1 MPPFCVYFVCSAVW
15 CNCAKNLLFHE
26 IPDFTIATHIY
37 GPTDRRTPLLSYD
50 KDSVAG
56 LASLISCLAEWQH
69 NFTCSPCGEGIT
81 VNKMNQNLNGSISF
95 SAVCLDCLF
104 LYSWAHSYLLA
115 AVSQNARSAKLYE
128 VIS

>member
-1 MPPFCVYFVCSAVW
+1 MPPFLCILYGLLYDATVQKICYFMKFLIS
-15 CNCAKNLLFHE
+15 LLPLTFM
-26 IPDFTIATHIY
+26 
-37 GPTDRRTPLLSYD
+37 GPQTEEPLCCHMT
-50 KDSVAG
+50 KTVAG

-69 NFTCSPCGEGIT
+69 NFACSPRGEGIT
-81 VNKMNQNLNGSISF
+81 VNKMNQKLNGSISF